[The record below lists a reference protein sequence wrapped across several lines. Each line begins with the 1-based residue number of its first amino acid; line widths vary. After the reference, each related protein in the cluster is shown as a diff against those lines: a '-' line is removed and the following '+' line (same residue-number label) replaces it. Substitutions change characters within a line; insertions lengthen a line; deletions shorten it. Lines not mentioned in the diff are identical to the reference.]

1 MVHLDIV
8 THGEFSRAR
17 HNKDQ
22 NDLKVVVAAVE
33 EVEDDIVE
41 VVEVGSKEEVVE
53 EEDEVVEEVVEEDPE
68 GVIKDHLSCW
78 KIHFVS
84 NA

>member
-1 MVHLDIV
+1 MKIPKS
-8 THGEFSRAR
+8 EFSRAR

-33 EVEDDIVE
+33 EVEEE
-41 VVEVGSKEEVVE
+41 VVEVGSTEEVVE
-53 EEDEVVEEVVEEDPE
+53 EEDEVVEEVVEEGPE
-68 GVIKDHLSCW
+68 GVIKGRLSCW